1 MGDTE
6 VGDGLGVVEDAE
18 LEIFIVCQH
27 IGDLD
32 EEISQVQASGGGLF
46 LEKLFST
53 SDHRSANRREG
64 GLPGV
69 LPHTAVS
76 SSPPRPER

>member
-46 LEKLFST
+46 LEKLFSI
-53 SDHRSANRREG
+53 SDHQ
-64 GLPGV
+64 V
-69 LPHTAVS
+69 C
-76 SSPPRPER
+76 

>member
-6 VGDGLGVVEDAE
+6 VRDGLGVVEDAE
-18 LEIFIVCQH
+18 LEIFIVLQH

-32 EEISQVQASGGGLF
+32 EEIFQVQASGGGLF
-46 LEKLFST
+46 LEILFST
-53 SDHRSANRREG
+53 SDNRREE

-69 LPHTAVS
+69 LPHTAVF